1 MCKSACRISVR
12 YLFILLS
19 AVAIVVLTQKAESN
33 INSLSAPDIGHVS
46 RNTPDVK
53 TARENTHSVKSNAG
67 TASYCTYSTSNL
79 TNNNHSAETKHCK
92 KRKKVHPAYTI
103 KAINVFTGK
112 KNRNQFH
119 TKSTDCR
126 CCEKVAD
133 VPFHNQST
141 KANLPASLPV
151 IPHYKP
157 KQTLRWHM
165 IV

>member
-1 MCKSACRISVR
+1 MR

-141 KANLPASLPV
+141 KSKPTGITPRNTSL
-151 IPHYKP
+151 
-157 KQTLRWHM
+157 QA
-165 IV
+165 

>member
-1 MCKSACRISVR
+1 MR

-53 TARENTHSVKSNAG
+53 TARENAHSVKSNAG